1 MENKESLKKIKS
13 IKETNNIILGFDFGT
28 VKIGMA
34 IGNTVSWKASP
45 LKIIREKSSK
55 MRLIVARNEVLYWDP
70 ALIVVGVPRYK
81 DDSMHPNA
89 VRCRRFATNISSST
103 KKLVRLEDES
113 YTSVL
118 SEGKGD
124 DDARAATLILQGA
137 LDEILHTA

>member
-1 MENKESLKKIKS
+1 MENKESFKKNKTL
-13 IKETNNIILGFDFGT
+13 KETSNIILGFDFGT

-55 MRLIVARNEVLYWDP
+55 MRLIVARNEVVYWDP
-70 ALIVVGVPRYK
+70 VLIVVGVPRYK
-81 DDSMHPNA
+81 DDSTHPNA
-89 VRCRRFATNISSST
+89 ERCKKFAENISAST

-118 SEGKGD
+118 SDGKGD

-137 LDEILHTA
+137 LDEIFHTA

>member
-1 MENKESLKKIKS
+1 MENKESLKKIKTL
-13 IKETNNIILGFDFGT
+13 KETDNIILGFDFGT
-28 VKIGMA
+28 VKIGVA

-55 MRLIVARNEVLYWDP
+55 MRLIVARNEVLYWNP
-70 ALIVVGVPRYK
+70 ALVVVGIPRYK
-81 DDSMHPNA
+81 DCSVHPNA
-89 VRCRRFATNISSST
+89 ENCKKFANNISSLT

-118 SEGKGD
+118 SKGKGD

-137 LDEILHTA
+137 LDEIFHTA